1 MFFLNGGGKM
11 ILNATGKIAVK
22 CSECGKYSIID
33 INEFKLK
40 TQTGYYCECGHK
52 ILNASASRGE
62 LVLDIGC
69 IACDSVH
76 NYRFKLR
83 NVMKQSI
90 NIISCPVTGMEIA
103 FLGKD
108 HQVNDFVKRYMD
120 DMFELLKSLGII
132 QERASWL

>member
-1 MFFLNGGGKM
+1 M
-11 ILNATGKIAVK
+11 ILNASGKIAVK

-33 INEFKLK
+33 INMFKLK
-40 TQTGYYCECGHK
+40 TQTSYYCECGHK
-52 ILNASASRGE
+52 ILNAGIAKDE

-69 IACDSVH
+69 IACDSIH

-83 NVMKQSI
+83 NIMKQSI

-103 FLGKD
+103 FLGKEY
-108 HQVNDFVKRYMD
+108 HVNDFVKRYMD

-132 QERASWL
+132 QGRSSMVVKS